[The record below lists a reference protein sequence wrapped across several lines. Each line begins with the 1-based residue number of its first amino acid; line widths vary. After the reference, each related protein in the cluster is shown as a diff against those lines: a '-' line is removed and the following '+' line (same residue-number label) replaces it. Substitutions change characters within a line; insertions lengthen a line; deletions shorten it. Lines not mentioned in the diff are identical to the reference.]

1 MHLRRRRGKCG
12 PDPPIE
18 PGCIIQEEG
27 DARSISVTSF
37 NAAGPLGDITVL
49 RGIVHG
55 ENQVSEVF
63 VTDRL

>member
-27 DARSISVTSF
+27 DARSISVTS
-37 NAAGPLGDITVL
+37 PPGDITVL

-55 ENQVSEVF
+55 ENQISEVF